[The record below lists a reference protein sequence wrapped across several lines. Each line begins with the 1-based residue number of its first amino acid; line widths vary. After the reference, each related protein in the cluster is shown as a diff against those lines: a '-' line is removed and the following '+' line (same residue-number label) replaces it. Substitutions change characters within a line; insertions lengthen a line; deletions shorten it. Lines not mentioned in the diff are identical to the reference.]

1 MKEKNKELSSND
13 NSLKYLIKLLI
24 LVLSILSVSTGV
36 IAFIIYLTFVFWHSF
51 YYKIKIPY

>member
-36 IAFIIYLTFVFWHSF
+36 IAFIIYLTFVF
-51 YYKIKIPY
+51 